1 MFVSGMY
8 TYEPSFIASIDE
20 LIAESDREQVINN
33 LRYDASLT
41 VLVNGDTRDA
51 LVLWDIAQQMEVC
64 A

>member
-20 LIAESDREQVINN
+20 LIAESDREQVIND
-33 LRYDASLT
+33 LRDDASLT
-41 VLVNGDTRDA
+41 VILSGDTRDA
-51 LVLWDIAQQMEVC
+51 LVLWDVAQQMEVC